1 MVKFVLLQAPQA
13 SGSCSS
19 DATGYSYHLNSRRGH
34 SGQED
39 YIPLP
44 LLLFMALDVALEAY
58 PDDAELFD
66 PTTTNPLDDLLP
78 PPPPPT
84 PLEIP
89 S

>member
-1 MVKFVLLQAPQA
+1 M
-13 SGSCSS
+13 
-19 DATGYSYHLNSRRGH
+19 
-34 SGQED
+34 
-39 YIPLP
+39 P

-78 PPPPPT
+78 PPPP
-84 PLEIP
+84 LGIP

>member
-1 MVKFVLLQAPQA
+1 MINYVLLQAPRA
-13 SGSCSS
+13 SGSCPSA
-19 DATGYSYHLNSRRGH
+19 ATGYSYHLNSRRGH

-78 PPPPPT
+78 PPPPT